1 VAPARKRFCDPRANV
16 FVTDAR
22 SVFVTD
28 ARKRFCGSTRA
39 SVFVIRAQAFL

>member
-22 SVFVTD
+22 SFCDPRANVFVTD
-28 ARKRFCGSTRA
+28 ARKRF
-39 SVFVIRAQAFL
+39 VIDAHAFL